1 MDEADNAQL
10 SIESVIDIQL
20 ANAMREAASIPIGEA
35 GDCDQCG
42 EFFSRT
48 VNGLCGFCRDKLARG
63 DRYV

>member
-42 EFFSRT
+42 EFYDVIIT
-48 VNGLCGFCRDKLARG
+48 KLG
-63 DRYV
+63 M